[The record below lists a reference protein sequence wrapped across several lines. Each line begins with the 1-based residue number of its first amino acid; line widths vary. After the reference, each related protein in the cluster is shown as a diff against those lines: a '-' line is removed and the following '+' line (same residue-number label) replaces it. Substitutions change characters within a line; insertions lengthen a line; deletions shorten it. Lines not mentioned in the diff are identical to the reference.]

1 MTLFFIIIMAENKKS
16 VLLYCDII
24 HTVEKMDNE
33 TAGQFFKHY
42 LRYIN
47 DQNPKTDDLIIDIA
61 FESVKQNLKRDLKK
75 WEDRASKSRANGK
88 LGGRPPLQKKPKKPT
103 GLKNNLTEP
112 KKPDTVTV
120 TVNGNVTVK
129 DKDIYRAFKHLTISK
144 KEFKK
149 LRVYWSDIQID
160 EILDSIENFAKN
172 SKYTS
177 LYLTANIWLKKQ
189 YPIKQQ
195 AKELTDLEQW
205 ELGQK
210 KLEIIKTQQ

>member
-1 MTLFFIIIMAENKKS
+1 MAENKKS

-24 HTVEKMDNE
+24 HTIEKMDNE
-33 TAGQFFKHY
+33 TAGAFFKHY

-47 DQNPKTDDLIIDIA
+47 DQNPTTKNLIIDIA

-75 WEDRASKSRANGK
+75 WEQRAEKSRANGK
-88 LGGRPPLQKKPKKPT
+88 LGGRPPLEKKPKKPS

-112 KKPDTVTV
+112 RKPDTVTV
-120 TVNGNVTVK
+120 TVNVKDNVK
-129 DKDIYRAFKHLTISK
+129 DKDTYRAFKHLTINK
-144 KEFKK
+144 KEVKK
-149 LRVYWSDIQID
+149 LSVHWSASQID
-160 EILDSIENFAKN
+160 EILDSIENFANNK
-172 SKYTS
+172 KYVS

-195 AKELTDLEQW
+195 SKDLTDLEQW
-205 ELGQK
+205 EIGQK

>member
-1 MTLFFIIIMAENKKS
+1 MAENKKS

-24 HTVEKMDNE
+24 HTIEKMDNE
-33 TAGQFFKHY
+33 TAGEFFKHY

-47 DQNPKTDDLIIDIA
+47 DQNPTTKNLIIDIA

-75 WEDRASKSRANGK
+75 WEQRAEKSRANGK
-88 LGGRPPLQKKPKKPT
+88 LGGRPPLVNKPKEPT

-112 KKPDTVTV
+112 KKPDI
-120 TVNGNVTVK
+120 VNVKVNVKDNVK
-129 DKDIYRAFKHLTISK
+129 DKDIYRAFKHLSINK
-144 KEFKK
+144 KEVKK
-149 LRVYWSDIQID
+149 LRVHWSSIKID
-160 EILDSIENFAKN
+160 EILDSIENFANNK
-172 SKYTS
+172 KYTS
-177 LYLTANIWLKKQ
+177 LYLTANTWLKKQ